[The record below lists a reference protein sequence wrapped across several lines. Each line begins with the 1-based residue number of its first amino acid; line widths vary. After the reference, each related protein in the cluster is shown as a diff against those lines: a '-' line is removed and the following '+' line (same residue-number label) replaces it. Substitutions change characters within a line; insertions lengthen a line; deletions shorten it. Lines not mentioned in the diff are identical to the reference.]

1 MIVSWNDLLVP
12 LIVLNSDKLWTL
24 PLGTMQFQGQYG
36 QDLSLVSAFVV
47 LSALPT
53 VIFYFLAERQII
65 AGLTAGAVKG

>member
-1 MIVSWNDLLVP
+1 VP

-36 QDLSLVSAFVV
+36 QELSLVSAFVA

-53 VIFYFLAERQII
+53 IIFYFLAERQIVS
-65 AGLTAGAVKG
+65 GLTAGAVKG